1 MAEEVIIFARSLP
14 FHHLGRME
22 VVAWDLA
29 VQLQVKGFKVTVVT
43 TDFDENIPV
52 LENNPQIIKLKNI
65 PKAAYSAGWWTETEK
80 IIETWGTKDNVS
92 AVISISAGAFSTL
105 KHKKSFP
112 NAKFI
117 MQAHGTSIGELVSK
131 IKTRKIKRFYPVL
144 KTYLV
149 FI

>member
-14 FHHLGRME
+14 FHHLGGME

-80 IIETWGTKDNVS
+80 S
-92 AVISISAGAFSTL
+92 L
-105 KHKKSFP
+105 KH
-112 NAKFI
+112 
-117 MQAHGTSIGELVSK
+117 GELK
-131 IKTRKIKRFYPVL
+131 IMSVR
-144 KTYLV
+144 
-149 FI
+149 